1 MAELVCSY
9 AGKWKYQV
17 KSKVFKRGIFM
28 DPDDSIG
35 YRRVRTLFRR
45 LPENKPVTMD
55 KLGTQPLSFGFLDNH
70 RAYLW
75 RRPKYPVPR
84 SAGIGGKWPPLSS
97 SLQNTMFFDALHDAH
112 HLGICITSI
121 IG

>member
-1 MAELVCSY
+1 
-9 AGKWKYQV
+9 
-17 KSKVFKRGIFM
+17 M

-35 YRRVRTLFRR
+35 YRHVRTLFRR

-55 KLGTQPLSFGFLDNH
+55 KLGTQPLSFRFLDNH

-84 SAGIGGKWPPLSS
+84 SVLKRSANI
-97 SLQNTMFFDALHDAH
+97 
-112 HLGICITSI
+112 HLANVES
-121 IG
+121 

>member
-1 MAELVCSY
+1 MAELVRTY
-9 AGKWKYQV
+9 AGEWKYQA
-17 KSKVFKRGIFM
+17 KLRFFKRGIFM
-28 DPDDSIG
+28 DPDDLIG
-35 YRRVRTLFRR
+35 YRRVSTLFRR

-84 SAGIGGKWPPLSS
+84 SANSVPLS
-97 SLQNTMFFDALHDAH
+97 
-112 HLGICITSI
+112 
-121 IG
+121 

>member
-1 MAELVCSY
+1 
-9 AGKWKYQV
+9 
-17 KSKVFKRGIFM
+17 M

-35 YRRVRTLFRR
+35 YRHVRTLFRR

-55 KLGTQPLSFGFLDNH
+55 KLGTQPLSFRFLDNH

-84 SAGIGGKWPPLSS
+84 SVI
-97 SLQNTMFFDALHDAH
+97 N
-112 HLGICITSI
+112 I
-121 IG
+121 IGNNPKQCLVI

>member
-1 MAELVCSY
+1 
-9 AGKWKYQV
+9 
-17 KSKVFKRGIFM
+17 M

-35 YRRVRTLFRR
+35 YRHVRTLFRR
-45 LPENKPVTMD
+45 IPENKPVTMD

-84 SAGIGGKWPPLSS
+84 SGSMVLWKKA
-97 SLQNTMFFDALHDAH
+97 
-112 HLGICITSI
+112 
-121 IG
+121 

>member
-1 MAELVCSY
+1 MAELVRTY
-9 AGKWKYQV
+9 AREWKYPV
-17 KSKVFKRGIFM
+17 KLRFFKREIFM
-28 DPDDSIG
+28 DPVNSIG
-35 YRRVRTLFRR
+35 YRRVRILFRR

-84 SAGIGGKWPPLSS
+84 SVI
-97 SLQNTMFFDALHDAH
+97 N
-112 HLGICITSI
+112 I
-121 IG
+121 IGNNPK

>member
-1 MAELVCSY
+1 MAELVRTY
-9 AGKWKYQV
+9 AGEWKYQA
-17 KSKVFKRGIFM
+17 KLRFFKRGIFM

-35 YRRVRTLFRR
+35 YRRVSTLFRR

-84 SAGIGGKWPPLSS
+84 SGRTA
-97 SLQNTMFFDALHDAH
+97 SLPFVT
-112 HLGICITSI
+112 
-121 IG
+121 